1 MKKNGRR
8 PTALGC
14 YIFAGGFTLGVRKH
28 FDVLAHFEEGPY
40 GTATAQHNIP
50 ELRGHVYT
58 DPSSWP
64 TGDYSPDFVYGN
76 PPCAPWS
83 AGSHG
88 RRVPWRLDPR
98 TGCAQRLYAL
108 VDRMRPKVWAWE
120 SVRPAFT
127 KGREMV
133 DGFVSNMPK
142 GYTATAL
149 LVEGTRHGVP
159 QRRPRFFLVL
169 SQYDVPW
176 EPTWVKKTPT
186 AGAAIR
192 GLPRKPAKD
201 FPKNMVALAPHVE
214 PGGKPVHVFNERN
227 KRVVAKAAADGTNV
241 PGRPPYL
248 CRRIDGS
255 TQSFTITGGP
265 NFIHPTQ
272 DRWLSV
278 PEQAA
283 LCGYPP
289 GFEFLGSINNQYA
302 QVAQA
307 VMPPV
312 GGYIARMAAAA
323 IKAKKPGRGGFEQV
337 EVFQE
342 EVQRQQLIVLPKAKT
357 VSLPPRPAKA
367 AKEPKAAPAPAKVRP
382 AGPRKLGSGFRIR
395 QMLVKGMRSD
405 AILAVIRK
413 EFPDSKATNS
423 DISWNR
429 GRLQQQGGAP

>member
-1 MKKNGRR
+1 MATRIKK

-14 YIFAGGFTLGVRKH
+14 YIFAGGFSLGVRKH
-28 FDVLAHFEEGPY
+28 FQLLAHFEEGPY
-40 GTATAQHNIP
+40 GTETAQHNIP

-58 DPSSWP
+58 DPGSWP
-64 TGDYSPDFVYGN
+64 VEDYRPDFVYGN

-88 RRVPWRLDPR
+88 RAVPWRLDPR

-176 EPTWVKKTPT
+176 APTRFAGT
-186 AGAAIR
+186 ATVGAALK
-192 GLPRKPAKD
+192 GVSDKPRKD
-201 FPKNMVALAPHVE
+201 FPERIAKWASCIE
-214 PGGKPVHVFNERN
+214 EGGSARKVFE
-227 KRVVAKAAADGTNV
+227 KQFPKIVAKAEAAGENV
-241 PGRPPYL
+241 PGRPQFL
-248 CRRIDGS
+248 CRRLRRDEPS
-255 TQSFTITGGP
+255 YVVTGGTQH
-265 NFIHPTQ
+265 IHFSK

-278 PEQAA
+278 PESAA

-289 GFEFLGSINNQYA
+289 SFEFKGHLGGQYA
-302 QVAQA
+302 QIAQA

-312 GGYIARMAAAA
+312 GEYIARMAAAA
-323 IKAKKPGRGGFEQV
+323 IKAKKPGPGGFEQV
-337 EVFQE
+337 EIFQE
-342 EVQRQQLIVLPKAKT
+342 EVQRQQLIVLPKGKT
-357 VSLPPRPAKA
+357 VSLPPPAAKPAK
-367 AKEPKAAPAPAKVRP
+367 EQKAAAPGRPGP
-382 AGPRKLGSGFRIR
+382 AGPRKLGSGFRMR
-395 QMLVKGMRSD
+395 QMLVKGMQSS
-405 AILAVIRK
+405 AILAVIHK

-423 DISWNR
+423 DVGWNR
-429 GRLQQQGGAP
+429 AKLQKQGGVP